1 MTIVSRYLIRHF
13 VAPFVFALLLCT
25 LLFLIGDAF
34 ELMKFIWKLDAPGNA
49 VARYLAQQ
57 VPLVAYRMYPV
68 AVLLGAYFCF
78 AALAKSGE
86 LTALRAAG
94 ISELRLQR
102 PVLLSVLLLTVPVLL
117 FAITAHGP
125 FTRAAQAQRT
135 LLRGGTA
142 DDTGSVRDFSLVL
155 GRHLT
160 LQAAKIAA
168 AGTLMVRPALD
179 GMLPDGTQL
188 KVDAARAD
196 FVPGTGYRFHN
207 TVIHRFAPDGLTL
220 LPPPYGYDT
229 AAVWPVPFPL
239 QPADLWALARR
250 DAATASHLSLPE
262 LQAFIALLDRHGADA
277 RAERITLH
285 ARLAYPFIALGFAL
299 LGMSFNPVGRRANLA
314 FGFGIALLVSFLF
327 WLGLQMAQALALQ
340 GFLAPWQAGWLPLIA
355 LLLLAAGV
363 RHYSYRT

>member
-13 VAPFVFALLLCT
+13 VAPFTFALLLCT

-34 ELMKFIWKLDAPGNA
+34 ELMKFIWKLDAPGRA

-78 AALAKSGE
+78 AALARSGE

-102 PVLLSVLLLTVPVLL
+102 PVLLGVLLLTAPVLL
-117 FAITAHGP
+117 FAITVHGP
-125 FTRAAQAQRT
+125 LTQQAQAQRT
-135 LLRGGTA
+135 VLRGGTA
-142 DDTGSVRDFSLVL
+142 DDTGSVRGFSLVL

-160 LQAAKIAA
+160 LKAAKIAD
-168 AGTLMVRPALD
+168 AGTMLQRPALD

-188 KVDAARAD
+188 KVDAASAA
-196 FVPGTGYRFHN
+196 FVPGTGYLFHDA
-207 TVIHRFAPDGLTL
+207 VIHRFAPDGLTL

-229 AAVWPVPFPL
+229 AASWRVPFPL
-239 QPADLWALARR
+239 QPTDLWALARR
-250 DAATASHLSLPE
+250 DDATAGHLSLPD
-262 LQAFIALLDRHGADA
+262 LQSFIALLDRHGVDSL
-277 RAERITLH
+277 AERIALQT
-285 ARLAYPFIALGFAL
+285 RLAYPFIAIGFAL
-299 LGMSFNPVGRRANLA
+299 LGMSFNPVGRRASVA

-327 WLGLQMAQALALQ
+327 WLGLQVAQALALQ
-340 GFLAPWQAGWLPLIA
+340 GFLDPWQAGWLPLLA
-355 LLLLAAGV
+355 LFLLAAIV
-363 RHYSYRT
+363 RHYSYRS